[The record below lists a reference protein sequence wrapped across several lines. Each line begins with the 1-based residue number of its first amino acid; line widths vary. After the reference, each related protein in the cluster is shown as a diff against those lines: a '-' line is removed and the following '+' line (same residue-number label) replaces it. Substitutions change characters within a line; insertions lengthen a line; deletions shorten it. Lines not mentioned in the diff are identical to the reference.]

1 MKKTCAVAVVALA
14 SQLAILSP
22 VFAQQSSQN
31 HPMMSMMGGG
41 CPMMG
46 MMGQSK
52 MGHNMM
58 GSDRMGTSMMQNGNM
73 DASRMGPMTEGRL
86 AYLKAK
92 LKITEAQE
100 AVWKDY
106 ADAVTDRVGIM
117 QSVHQ
122 NMMEVMQ
129 SGNAMQRMD
138 ARIQSMETMV
148 EAMKA
153 VEPATSQLYTALDE
167 EQKALAD
174 QLIGMDCG
182 GM

>member
-1 MKKTCAVAVVALA
+1 MRKMYAVAVVALA

-22 VFAQQSSQN
+22 VLAQQSSQN
-31 HPMMSMMGGG
+31 QPMMSMMGGG

-46 MMGQSK
+46 MMGQGK
-52 MGHNMM
+52 NGYNMM
-58 GSDRMGTSMMQNGNM
+58 GSGRMGTSRMQNGNM
-73 DASRMGPMTEGRL
+73 DASRMGSMTEGRL
-86 AYLKAK
+86 AYLKAE
-92 LKITEAQE
+92 LEITEAQE

-117 QSVHQ
+117 QSVNQ

-138 ARIQSMETMV
+138 ARIQSMEAMV
-148 EAMKA
+148 EAIKA
-153 VEPATSQLYTALDE
+153 VEPATSQLYSALDE
-167 EQKALAD
+167 VQKALAD

-182 GM
+182 RM